1 LAFAGVTL
9 TLGGDIRDTLTS
21 ELLYRCNCWL
31 QSSQDVLVFF
41 LGGFLASRFGAFLFA
56 MLKVYAIGQAVQEPW
71 IKLTTTRE
79 SPGLAGFRSFRLQ

>member
-1 LAFAGVTL
+1 
-9 TLGGDIRDTLTS
+9 
-21 ELLYRCNCWL
+21 
-31 QSSQDVLVFF
+31 LVFF